1 MMLMKKLYHM
11 EVRISMV
18 RSEFTF
24 LSADGK
30 TPIHAVVWEPE
41 TAPVGVVQ
49 LSHGVAEHIGRYEPL
64 ARFLTEHGFAVAG
77 HDHLGHGA
85 SILSGAPRLYF
96 GPRGSWVWAA
106 EDLRVCR
113 EHIRARF
120 PGIPYILLGHSMG
133 SFLARADLIRCPGEV
148 DGAVLIGTVHMTR
161 SMQAA
166 GRTLAAREERRVGST
181 NPSPLVTR
189 LAFGAYNRPFAP
201 NRTSADWISASTA
214 NVDAYLADPLC
225 NGDPTTGLFREML
238 WGIWFMTCPANLRR
252 MDPNVPV
259 LFLSGA
265 EDPVGENGK
274 GVRRAAH
281 AFRRAGVHSI
291 TLKLYPGMRHEIL
304 NEDDRDIVYRDLLC
318 WLRHRLPSQ
327 EA

>member
-1 MMLMKKLYHM
+1 
-11 EVRISMV
+11 MV

-85 SILSGAPRLYF
+85 SILPGAPRLYF

-120 PGIPYILLGHSMG
+120 PGIPLPHWHRKAY
-133 SFLARADLIRCPGEV
+133 FL
-148 DGAVLIGTVHMTR
+148 
-161 SMQAA
+161 
-166 GRTLAAREERRVGST
+166 
-181 NPSPLVTR
+181 
-189 LAFGAYNRPFAP
+189 
-201 NRTSADWISASTA
+201 
-214 NVDAYLADPLC
+214 
-225 NGDPTTGLFREML
+225 
-238 WGIWFMTCPANLRR
+238 
-252 MDPNVPV
+252 
-259 LFLSGA
+259 
-265 EDPVGENGK
+265 
-274 GVRRAAH
+274 
-281 AFRRAGVHSI
+281 
-291 TLKLYPGMRHEIL
+291 
-304 NEDDRDIVYRDLLC
+304 
-318 WLRHRLPSQ
+318 
-327 EA
+327 